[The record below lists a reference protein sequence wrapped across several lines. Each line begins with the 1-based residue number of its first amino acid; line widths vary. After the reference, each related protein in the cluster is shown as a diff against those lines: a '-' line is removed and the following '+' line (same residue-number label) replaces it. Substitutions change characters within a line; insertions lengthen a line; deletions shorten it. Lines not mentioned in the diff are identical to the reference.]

1 MSKVVMLSL
10 DDESAAIWK
19 ALPHSRKSEMVR
31 ECMKNAMIVKEK
43 QATIDGLMKRC
54 RELQQEKNALSLE
67 IVNLEAFGVKE

>member
-1 MSKVVMLSL
+1 MLSL

-19 ALPHSRKSEMVR
+19 ALPHSRMSEMVR

-54 RELQQEKNALSLE
+54 RELQKDKNALSLE

>member
-10 DDESAAIWK
+10 DDESAVIWK
-19 ALPHSRKSEMVR
+19 ALPHGRRSKMVR
-31 ECMKNAMIVKEK
+31 ECMKNALIVKEK

-54 RELQQEKNALSLE
+54 RELQQEKTALSLE